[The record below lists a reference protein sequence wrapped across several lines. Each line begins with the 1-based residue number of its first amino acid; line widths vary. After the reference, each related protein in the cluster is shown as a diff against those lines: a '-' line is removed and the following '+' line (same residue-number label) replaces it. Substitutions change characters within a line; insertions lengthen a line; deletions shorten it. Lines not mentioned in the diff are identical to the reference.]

1 MNPTHILY
9 AMFILIVLDLYMV
22 ILTYSKTRREAREI
36 RKDVLANENEIK
48 KIKKEMRTLNRIVR
62 DEARRRNKDISK

>member
-1 MNPTHILY
+1 MNPQYILY

-48 KIKKEMRTLNRIVR
+48 KLKKELKTLNRIVR

>member
-48 KIKKEMRTLNRIVR
+48 KLKKELKTLNRIVR